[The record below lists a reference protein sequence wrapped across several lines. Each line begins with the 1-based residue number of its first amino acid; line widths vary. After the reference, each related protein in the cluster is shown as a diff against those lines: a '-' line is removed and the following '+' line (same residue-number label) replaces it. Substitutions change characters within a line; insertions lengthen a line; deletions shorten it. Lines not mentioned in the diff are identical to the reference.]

1 MKQGSLAQMLSS
13 IETREKKQSK
23 GVLNKGLANERR
35 IQALVE
41 EIFEMMVT
49 KGFISPVFTGSRGQ
63 IEKLQL
69 IRKFLR

>member
-1 MKQGSLAQMLSS
+1 MLSS
-13 IETREKKQSK
+13 IETREKRQSK

-35 IQALVE
+35 VEALVE
-41 EIFEMMVT
+41 EIFGAMVS
-49 KGFISPVFTGSRGQ
+49 KGFISPAFAGSRGQ